1 MNGSTDSSQQKIEK
15 WSALDSRIR
24 LITSDI
30 ADLGKAVNK
39 GIDYANGSYLTFV
52 DIDDWISSDY
62 ISKLLLGIQK
72 GYRICKA
79 NCILYDGKENRSA
92 YGERPKGHVSI
103 RQASWLLPIR
113 AAAMYDKALFSQ
125 LRYLEFSYY
134 EDLSLWPILV
144 AISGGLYY
152 VNESLYYY
160 NRTNE
165 NSMMTV
171 KDERHLVLDKV
182 FQFIFEHIT
191 PDLDQNVNLLIT
203 ALFIQ
208 SFWSSN
214 IKYVPNNEF
223 GIDYLNRVK
232 QAIDGKLVGYYYFV
246 HQLDLPKESKE
257 KMIHFYKNESIE

>member
-1 MNGSTDSSQQKIEK
+1 
-15 WSALDSRIR
+15 
-24 LITSDI
+24 
-30 ADLGKAVNK
+30 
-39 GIDYANGSYLTFV
+39 
-52 DIDDWISSDY
+52 
-62 ISKLLLGIQK
+62 
-72 GYRICKA
+72 
-79 NCILYDGKENRSA
+79 
-92 YGERPKGHVSI
+92 
-103 RQASWLLPIR
+103 
-113 AAAMYDKALFSQ
+113 
-125 LRYLEFSYY
+125 
-134 EDLSLWPILV
+134 
-144 AISGGLYY
+144 
-152 VNESLYYY
+152 
-160 NRTNE
+160 
-165 NSMMTV
+165 MMTV

-191 PDLDQNVNLLIT
+191 PDLDQDVNLLIT